1 MSLLNT
7 PGWMRAFKIALGILI
22 VALSLIVI
30 VNPIIG
36 FLSIV
41 WLLGVILFVI
51 GIEMIVSHVFTPH
64 KSRFAGIALGIAV
77 IVLAIIAIAFPL
89 ITSIILISL
98 LGIALLFSGISK
110 IIHGI
115 NDKYGKKW
123 HKGFNVAAGVLSVV
137 LAIAIL
143 VFPIVGIAFA
153 GLLIAISM
161 LITGIQMIF
170 SGVSGKMANNN
181 SKYLR

>member
-1 MSLLNT
+1 
-7 PGWMRAFKIALGILI
+7 MRAFRIGLGILI
-22 VALSLIVI
+22 VALSLII
-30 VNPIIG
+30 LVNPIGG
-36 FLSIV
+36 FLSLV

-64 KSRFAGIALGIAV
+64 RSRFAGIALGIAV

-89 ITSIILISL
+89 IASIVLITL

-110 IIHGI
+110 IIHGV
-115 NDKYGKKW
+115 NDKYSKKW
-123 HKGFNVAAGVLSVV
+123 HRGFNVAAGVLSVV

-143 VFPIVGIAFA
+143 IFPIFGIAFA

-161 LITGIQMIF
+161 LITGIQMIS
-170 SGVSGKMANNN
+170 SGASGRMADNNA
-181 SKYLR
+181 KDLR